1 MCTGSSHVKLGERHI
16 TVDARPP
23 VNFNAAST
31 RRTSRDLRR
40 CDAEAMLHVLLA
52 VPLGFVAPTQSRVPT
67 RCTQPT
73 CQFEMPKMPKNPF
86 ADKRDGASLVRVQLS
101 FRLDAMDRGVS
112 GVLGSLGALADEAD
126 ASTAEG
132 IEQLAQDTALLMLR
146 RESTWLGC
154 AGSVMH
160 YRDDEDALTAFDRL
174 CVTEAAKFDREN
186 PNRDEFSGLPKDTLA
201 VVSAIAC
208 IMGDREDAVG
218 GPDKMLSG
226 DARATKAALQ
236 EIAAAGSAEGE
247 IFGFELLWTPD
258 DDSETLEMDEIMTEW
273 PEIMTC

>member
-1 MCTGSSHVKLGERHI
+1 MWVSCTSASNSSKSI
-16 TVDARPP
+16 KPFPSSSSACI
-23 VNFNAAST
+23 N
-31 RRTSRDLRR
+31 SR
-40 CDAEAMLHVLLA
+40 
-52 VPLGFVAPTQSRVPT
+52 
-67 RCTQPT
+67 
-73 CQFEMPKMPKNPF
+73 
-86 ADKRDGASLVRVQLS
+86 
-101 FRLDAMDRGVS
+101 
-112 GVLGSLGALADEAD
+112 
-126 ASTAEG
+126 
-132 IEQLAQDTALLMLR
+132 II
-146 RESTWLGC
+146 
-154 AGSVMH
+154 
-160 YRDDEDALTAFDRL
+160 
-174 CVTEAAKFDREN
+174 DREN